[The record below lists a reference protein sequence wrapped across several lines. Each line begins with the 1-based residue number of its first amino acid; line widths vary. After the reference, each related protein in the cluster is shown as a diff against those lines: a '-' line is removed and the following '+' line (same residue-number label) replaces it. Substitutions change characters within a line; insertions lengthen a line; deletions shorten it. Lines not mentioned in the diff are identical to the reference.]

1 MTTINIGGVPEH
13 FNLPWHLAIE
23 DNAFAKAGI
32 NLIWQDIPEG
42 TGRMCQSLRDGEL
55 DVACILTDGI
65 IKDITA
71 GNPSKIIQ
79 VYVESPLLWGVHA
92 PASLIAED
100 TAQLKDPVIA
110 ISRYGSGSHLMSYLL
125 AKRHDWNPETLKFEL
140 VNTLDGAVKA
150 LSADQ
155 AQLFMWERYM
165 TQPYVDQGIF
175 KRLET
180 VATPWPSFV
189 VAATTNCIKEKE
201 EALVKMMQIINKYT
215 ADFKEIPSIDRTIAS
230 HYDLQVGDV
239 QQWLLRTEFSTDQL
253 DEKTIKKISEQFMNV
268 GISQEP
274 IQQDDLLHYL
284 PFPEEEDE
292 DDVKPDIQ

>member
-1 MTTINIGGVPEH
+1 MTTIKIGGVPEH
-13 FNLPWHLAIE
+13 FNLPWHLAME
-23 DNAFAKAGI
+23 DDAFAKANI
-32 NLIWQDIPEG
+32 DLQWQDIPEG

-92 PASLIAED
+92 PARLIAED
-100 TAQLKDPVIA
+100 TAQLEDPVIA
-110 ISRYGSGSHLMSYLL
+110 ISRYGSGSHLMSFLL

-150 LSADQ
+150 LSADV
-155 AQLFMWERYM
+155 AQLFLWERYM

-180 VATPWPSFV
+180 IATPWPSFV
-189 VAATTNCIKEKE
+189 VAATNECIKEKE
-201 EALVKMMQIINKYT
+201 DSLVKMMQIINRYT

-230 HYDLQVGDV
+230 HYDLQEGDV
-239 QQWLLRTEFSTDQL
+239 QQWLLRTEFTRAQL
-253 DEKTIKKISEQFMNV
+253 DERTISKISEQFLNV
-268 GISQEP
+268 GISKEP
-274 IQQDDLLHYL
+274 ITTADLLHHL
-284 PFPEEEDE
+284 PFPDEDEEE
-292 DDVKPDIQ
+292 